1 MVHKVTKRI
10 KRTKRSRSKHS
21 RSKHSRSKRS
31 IKSKRTRSIK
41 RKHSKPKTGGMSP
54 PPAQDEDEEQT
65 AIEILATIPQI
76 PFGNNKT
83 VPQLM
88 VWLQTWRK
96 NAYEVIR
103 NIEPYTKAGI
113 YGSRTLSPIY
123 TERYK
128 SLPEIWGYNANPYIN
143 YELLTH
149 HSYDGQP
156 LRIFQY
162 FTDPLMRNLRRLKA
176 GRALLPSDT
185 TEFLKHVGPII
196 DFLAAQGDQA
206 YIGWFCD
213 TVLPHFLNQGNIA
226 TLLYELAT
234 QQWQPAWPNNDDEKV
249 LVFLSLVARLFLLL
263 VVRDWQMMR
272 ELLTHANC

>member
-1 MVHKVTKRI
+1 MVHKVTKRTKRMHSRI
-10 KRTKRSRSKHS
+10 KRTKRS
-21 RSKHSRSKRS
+21 
-31 IKSKRTRSIK
+31 IKPKRTRSIK

-54 PPAQDEDEEQT
+54 PPAQDEDEDEEQT
-65 AIEILATIPQI
+65 AIEILATIPHV

-162 FTDPLMRNLRRLKA
+162 FTDPLMRNLRRLKN
-176 GRALLPSDT
+176 GRALLPTDT
-185 TEFLKHVGPII
+185 TEFLKHVGPVI

-206 YIGWFCD
+206 YFGWFCD
-213 TVLPHFLNQGNIA
+213 TVLPHFLNQGNTA

-272 ELLTHANC
+272 ELLAHAIFS